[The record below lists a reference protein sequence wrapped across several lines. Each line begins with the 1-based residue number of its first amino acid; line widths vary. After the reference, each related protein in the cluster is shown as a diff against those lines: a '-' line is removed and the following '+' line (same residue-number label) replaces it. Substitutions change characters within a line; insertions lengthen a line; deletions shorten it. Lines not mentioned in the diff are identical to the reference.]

1 MIKLLIDIL
10 GIEQLILLGVTTIIG
25 VILSVII
32 LSLKIDYLRGRRKWD

>member
-32 LSLKIDYLRGRRKWD
+32 ISLKIDYMRGRRR

>member
-1 MIKLLIDIL
+1 MFKLLIDIL

-32 LSLKIDYLRGRRKWD
+32 ITLKIDYMRGRKRWD